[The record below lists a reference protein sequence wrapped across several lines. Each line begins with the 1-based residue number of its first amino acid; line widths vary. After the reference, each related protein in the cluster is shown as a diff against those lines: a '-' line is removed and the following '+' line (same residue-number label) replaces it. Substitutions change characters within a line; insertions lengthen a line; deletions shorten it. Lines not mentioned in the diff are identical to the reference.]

1 MYQDPIA
8 ALLLWQLR
16 RTAEDRRS
24 HRHAHADRRAARRI
38 ARRTHRHVPANH
50 HEEHV
55 R

>member
-16 RTAEDRRS
+16 RTDEDRRS
-24 HRHAHADRRAARRI
+24 QRHANAERRA